1 MSCVPLNSPQ
11 PTYEPPAQVADEDE
25 DKPVPGAVPRA
36 VGPLEYPE
44 LAFGAAALSGAYND
58 DSTLNSD
65 VPLRTVRLALRY
77 GIRAFDTSP
86 YYGVSEIILGKL
98 LADPRIARD
107 FPRSS
112 YKITTKCGR
121 YGYTRAEFDYAPT
134 TLRASV
140 RRSLDRLRTDYVDVL
155 LLHDVE
161 FVCAQVR
168 APAGGKHLD
177 ARAAEWGLAPG
188 ADGTICGP
196 GDETVLAAVREMFRM
211 KDEGLVRAV
220 GISGYPLPTLLRL
233 ARLIAHH
240 VAPLDTVL
248 SYSNYNL
255 QNAAFAAF
263 APHLKAAGVRQL
275 GTASPFNMGLL
286 TPNPPPW
293 HPAPPPLQALV
304 RKAGETHELPALALG
319 FSFRRRDEE
328 ALRDVVHVVGLSK
341 LSEVHQS
348 MRVWREVNVGVEG
361 KAGDG
366 SWRAKAEEEVR
377 TLFREGGWEDWSWAS
392 PPDDA

>member
-1 MSCVPLNSPQ
+1 MSCVPLNAPQ

-65 VPLRTVRLALRY
+65 APLRTVRLALRY

-86 YYGVSEIILGKL
+86 YYGVSEIILGSL

-121 YGYTRAEFDYAPT
+121 YGYTRAEFDYAPA

-140 RRSLDRLRTDYVDVL
+140 RRSLQRLRTDYVDVL

-161 FVCAQVR
+161 FVCAQPR
-168 APAGGKHLD
+168 APTGGRHLD
-177 ARAAEWGLAPG
+177 AHAAEWGLSPG
-188 ADGTICGP
+188 SEGTILGP
-196 GDETVLAAVREMFRM
+196 GDEVVLDAVREMFRM

-233 ARLIAHH
+233 ARLIAQH

-248 SYSNYNL
+248 SYSNHNL
-255 QNAAFAAF
+255 QNASLGAF

-275 GTASPFNMGLL
+275 GTASPLNMGLL
-286 TPNPPPW
+286 TRAPPPW
-293 HPAPPPLQALV
+293 HPAPPALQDLV
-304 RKAGETHELPALALG
+304 RAAGETHDLPDLALG
-319 FSFRRRDEE
+319 FSFRRRDDGKEE

-341 LSEVHQS
+341 VGEVHHA
-348 MRVWREVNVGVEG
+348 MRVWREVNADAEG
-361 KAGDG
+361 GDERRKA
-366 SWRAKAEEEVR
+366 AEEEVR
-377 TLFREGGWEDWSWAS
+377 ALFRGGGWEDWAWPS